1 MTMKQQLGSWLKLLT
16 FCTAA
21 TLAAA
26 LGLGVLLVSA
36 SVALAGAESSPEGG
50 TKHVQAVASESTE
63 TESYDPAGK
72 NTQTFAG
79 LIADSRC
86 GARHP
91 MDSNKT
97 SAECARSCV
106 RNGSRYVLVDGEKS
120 YVLEG
125 KTSQLEKLAGER
137 VEILGQLA
145 GDSIRVKSVSAL
157 DATRVRQN
165 SGLQSAL

>member
-1 MTMKQQLGSWLKLLT
+1 MRMKQKPSSWLNLLT
-16 FCTAA
+16 LCTVA

-36 SVALAGAESSPEGG
+36 SVAWAGAESSPAGG
-50 TKHVQAVASESTE
+50 ATQGQAVASEPTE
-63 TESYDPAGK
+63 AESADPVGA

-86 GARHP
+86 GARHSI
-91 MDSNKT
+91 DSDKT

-106 RNGSRYVLVDGEKS
+106 RNGSRYVLVDAEKS

-125 KTSQLEKLAGER
+125 KTAQVEKLAGER

-145 GDSIRVKSVSAL
+145 GDTIRVKSVI
-157 DATRVRQN
+157 DR
-165 SGLQSAL
+165 

>member
-1 MTMKQQLGSWLKLLT
+1 
-16 FCTAA
+16 
-21 TLAAA
+21 
-26 LGLGVLLVSA
+26 
-36 SVALAGAESSPEGG
+36 
-50 TKHVQAVASESTE
+50 
-63 TESYDPAGK
+63 
-72 NTQTFAG
+72 
-79 LIADSRC
+79 
-86 GARHP
+86 

-165 SGLQSAL
+165 SGLQSAF

>member
-1 MTMKQQLGSWLKLLT
+1 MLEGRLVDSGAMTMKQQPGSWLKLLT
-16 FCTAA
+16 FCTVA

-26 LGLGVLLVSA
+26 LGLGVLLVSV
-36 SVALAGAESSPEGG
+36 SVGLAGAESSPEGG
-50 TKHVQAVASESTE
+50 TKHVQAVVSESPE
-63 TESYDPAGK
+63 AEPSDPLDK

-86 GARHP
+86 GARHS

-106 RNGSRYVLVDGEKS
+106 RNGSRYVLVDGYKS

-145 GDSIRVKSVSAL
+145 GDSIRVKSVMA
-157 DATRVRQN
+157 R
-165 SGLQSAL
+165 